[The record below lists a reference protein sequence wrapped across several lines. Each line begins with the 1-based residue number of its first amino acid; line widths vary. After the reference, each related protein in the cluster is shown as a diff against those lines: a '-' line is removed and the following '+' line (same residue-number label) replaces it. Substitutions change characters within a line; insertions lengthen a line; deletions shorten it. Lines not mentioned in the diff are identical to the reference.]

1 MGEGKAGASLRRLC
15 VVVAVGVLAGA
26 IPSPAGAE
34 SGAAGWLRYAPVP
47 GTPGG
52 ATKIPA
58 RVQLLGQSV
67 LLTSAKAE
75 LTRGMQSVLNLRLT
89 EPTPGAS
96 VTGDT
101 FVLGTLEQVRR
112 AFPSVPAPASLRDDG
127 FWLHTAQVDGRT
139 LVVVAGGG
147 ERGVL
152 YGAFALMRRVAQR
165 GAGAFPID
173 TVREEP
179 AAPLR
184 WVNEWDNL
192 DGTIERGYAGRSIFF
207 ENNNVAADVTRV
219 GEYGRLL
226 ASVGI
231 NGVDVSNVNANTRV
245 VTAEF
250 VPQLARLAAAL
261 RPWGVK
267 LAVSIDFSSPQ
278 KIGGLDTFDP
288 LDTRVAAFWKTT
300 VDRIYAQIP
309 DFGGFVLKA
318 DSEGRL
324 GPSAYNRTHAD
335 AANVIARPLAAHGG
349 VLFYRGFVYNNKM
362 DWRDLKNDRARAAV
376 DNFKA
381 LDGAFDANV
390 ILQIKYGPIDF
401 QVREPA
407 SPLFGTLH
415 RTNQA
420 IELQITQEYLGQQ
433 RHIVYLPPMWKE
445 TLDFDMQANGAP
457 GTPVK
462 ELVTGRT
469 FSRPLGGIVG
479 VSNVGRDRN
488 WLGHHLAMSNLY
500 GFGRLAW
507 NPDLGADTIATEWTQ
522 LTFGTDPKVVST
534 ITGIL
539 HDSWPAYENYSGNL
553 GIGTLTDILGVHF
566 GPGVESSERN
576 GWGQWHRSD
585 DKGTGMD
592 RTVATGTGFIGQYSP
607 AVAATYESIET
618 CPDDLLLFM
627 HHVPYTHRLHNGKT
641 VVQHIYDQHY
651 LGAEQAAGFVT
662 RWRSLSGLIDAERFA
677 DVRDRLEFQAGHAIV
692 WRDAVNNWFER
703 TSQIADE
710 KGRIGHAPGRV
721 EVEAMK
727 LSGFAPR
734 PVTPWETASNA
745 TSVTCQVTSGCSAQ
759 YDYTGAAGT
768 FDIAIAYFDQSDGA
782 SKYRLLV
789 GEREVGRWTANRDL
803 PHVESNGHTATRTTL
818 RGIRL
823 ATGDV
828 VRIEGT
834 PDAGEPA
841 PLDYIE
847 IVPAAR

>member
-1 MGEGKAGASLRRLC
+1 MTSMTRGLFVVSLL
-15 VVVAVGVLAGA
+15 LAT
-26 IPSPAGAE
+26 PAFAAAE
-34 SGAAGWLRYAPVP
+34 TGAAGWLRYAPVAP
-47 GTPGG
+47 AGS
-52 ATKIPA
+52 AALRIPT
-58 RVQLLGQSV
+58 RVQLLEQSPV
-67 LLTSAKAE
+67 LASARSE
-75 LTRGMQSVLNLRLT
+75 LARGTQGMLGLRLT
-89 EPTPGAS
+89 DATDG
-96 VTGDT
+96 GDA
-101 FVLGTLEQVRR
+101 FVLGTVAQVRQL
-112 AFPSVPAPASLRDDG
+112 FPSLPVPTDLREDG
-127 FWLHTAQVDGRT
+127 FWLHSATVDNRS
-139 LVVVAGGG
+139 LVVIAGAG

-152 YGAFALMRRVAQR
+152 YGTFALLRQI
-165 GAGAFPID
+165 GQAGARAFPVK
-173 TVREEP
+173 TERQEP

-207 ENNNVAADVTRV
+207 ENNDVAADLTRV

-231 NGVDVSNVNANTRV
+231 NGIDVSNVNANARIL
-245 VTAEF
+245 TAEF
-250 VPQLARLAAAL
+250 VPQLVRLAEAL
-261 RPWGVK
+261 RPWGVR

-288 LDTRVAAFWKTT
+288 LDTRVVAFWKSA
-300 VDRIYAQIP
+300 VDRIYARIP

-376 DNFKA
+376 DNFKT

-407 SPLFGTLH
+407 SPLFGTLR

-445 TLDFDMQANGAP
+445 ILDFDMQANGVP

-462 ELVTGRT
+462 ELAAGKT
-469 FSRPLGGIVG
+469 FARPLGGFIG

-488 WLGHHLAMSNLY
+488 WLGHHLSMSNLY

-507 NPDLGADTIATEWTQ
+507 NPNLSAGEIADEWTR
-522 LTFGTDPKVVST
+522 LTFGGDPKVVST

-592 RTVATGTGFIGQYSP
+592 RTVATGTGYIGQYSP
-607 AVAATYESIET
+607 PVAATFESLAS

-641 VVQHIYDQHY
+641 VIQHMYDQHY

-662 RWRSLSGLIDAERFA
+662 RWRTLTGLVDAERFGE
-677 DVRDRLEFQAGHAIV
+677 VLDRLEFQAGHAIV
-692 WRDAVNNWFER
+692 WRDAVNNWFQR
-703 TSQIADE
+703 TSGIQDE
-710 KGRIGHAPGRV
+710 KGRVGHEPGRA
-721 EVEAMK
+721 EIESMR
-727 LSGFAPR
+727 LTGFAPR
-734 PVTPWETASNA
+734 PVTPWETASNGI
-745 TSVTCQVTSGCSAQ
+745 SVTCQVTAGCSAQ
-759 YDYTGAAGT
+759 YDYRGVAGT
-768 FDIAIAYFDQSDGA
+768 FDIAVGYFDQSDGA
-782 SKYRLLV
+782 SKYRLRV
-789 GEREVGRWTANRDL
+789 GEREVGRWVANRDL
-803 PHVESNGHTATRTTL
+803 PHVESNGHTATRTTI
-818 RGIRL
+818 RGVRL
-823 ATGDV
+823 APGDV
-828 VRIEGT
+828 LKLEAT
-834 PDAGEPA
+834 PDGNEPA

-847 IVPAAR
+847 IAPTR

>member
-1 MGEGKAGASLRRLC
+1 MPLQRFPFFVILLL
-15 VVVAVGVLAGA
+15 LAT
-26 IPSPAGAE
+26 SQWAGAE
-34 SGAAGWLRYAPVP
+34 TGAAGWLRYAPVT
-47 GTPGG
+47 GGFSATP
-52 ATKIPA
+52 
-58 RVQLLGQSV
+58 RVPTRIQLLGQGP
-67 LLTSAKAE
+67 LLGSARAE
-75 LTRGMQSVLNLRLT
+75 VTRGMQSMLNVRLT
-89 EPTPGAS
+89 DAGGGA
-96 VTGDT
+96 GDT
-101 FVLGTLEQVRR
+101 IVLGTVAQVRQ
-112 AFPSVPAPASLRDDG
+112 AFPSLPVPTDLHEDG
-127 FWLHTAQVDGRT
+127 FWLHSTTVDNRT
-139 LVVVAGGG
+139 LVVVAGAG

-152 YGAFALMRRVAQR
+152 YGAFALLRAVALR
-165 GAGAFPID
+165 GAQAFPVQ
-173 TVREEP
+173 TERQEP

-192 DGTIERGYAGRSIFF
+192 DGTIERGYAGKSIFF
-207 ENNNVAADVTRV
+207 ENNNVAADLTRV

-231 NGVDVSNVNANTRV
+231 NGIDVSNVNANSRILTP
-245 VTAEF
+245 EF
-250 VPQLARLAAAL
+250 VPQLVRLADAL
-261 RPWGVK
+261 RPWGVR

-288 LDTRVAAFWKTT
+288 FDARVVAFWKTA
-300 VDRIYAQIP
+300 VDRMYASIP

-376 DNFKA
+376 DNFKT

-407 SPLFGTLH
+407 SPLFSTLH

-445 TLDFDMQANGAP
+445 MLDFDMQADGKP

-462 ELVTGRT
+462 ELAAGKT
-469 FSRPLGGIVG
+469 FKRPLGGFVG
-479 VSNVGRDRN
+479 VSNVGRDQN
-488 WLGHHLAMSNLY
+488 WLGHHLSMSNLY

-507 NPDLGADTIATEWTQ
+507 NPDLSAAAIADEWTRQ
-522 LTFGTDPKVVST
+522 TFGADPKVVST

-607 AVAATYESIET
+607 PVAARFESLAD

-641 VVQHIYDQHY
+641 VIQHMYDQHY
-651 LGAEQAAGFVT
+651 LGAEQAASFVT
-662 RWRSLSGLIDAERFA
+662 RWRTLSGLVDAERFNA
-677 DVRDRLEFQAGHAIV
+677 VLDRLEFQAGHAIV
-692 WRDAVNNWFER
+692 WRDAVNNWFQR
-703 TSQIADE
+703 TSGIADE
-710 KGRIGHAPGRV
+710 KGRVGHEPGRT
-721 EVEAMK
+721 EAESMR
-727 LSGFAPR
+727 LTGFAPR
-734 PVTPWETASNA
+734 PVTPWETASNGI
-745 TSVTCQVTSGCSAQ
+745 SVTCQVTTGCSAQ

-768 FDIAIAYFDQSDGA
+768 FDIAVGYFDQSDGA

-789 GEREVGRWTANRDL
+789 GDREVGRWVANRDL
-803 PHVESNGHTATRTTL
+803 PHVESNGHTATRTTF
-818 RGIRL
+818 RGVRL
-823 ATGDV
+823 APGDV
-828 VRIEGT
+828 VKLEAT

-841 PLDYIE
+841 PVDYIE
-847 IVPAAR
+847 VTPAR